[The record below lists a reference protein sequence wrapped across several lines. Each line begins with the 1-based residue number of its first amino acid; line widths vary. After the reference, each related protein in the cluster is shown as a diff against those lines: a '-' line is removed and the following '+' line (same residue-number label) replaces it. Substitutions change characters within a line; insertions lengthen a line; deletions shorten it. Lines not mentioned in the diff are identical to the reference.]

1 MKAASTSNRNNT
13 SQAAQPLPWSHLWL
27 DQLGLRYHEAIAEKL
42 RANPALRQVAI
53 DNIDR
58 WLARNDYPLSVQRS
72 LLQWR
77 DLLTRASLEELTDK
91 LLDPSEDGYQ
101 RRQNTPFPGI
111 LTQEERRA
119 IRHSM
124 SHQSLDDLALLY
136 FKAIAEKIRQDPSL
150 LRIPLENIKRWR
162 EQGSISPGS
171 EPGIRVWENLIRAGD
186 LEALTTLM
194 TDPGERGARWR
205 QYPVFVGILTPEESA
220 AIRRQHKANALTETV
235 HRVPM
240 SRSYSS

>member
-1 MKAASTSNRNNT
+1 MKQASTSYRNDT
-13 SQAAQPLPWSHLWL
+13 SQGAQPPPWSHPWL
-27 DQLGLRYHEAIAEKL
+27 DQLGLRYHQAIADKL

-58 WLARNDYPLSVQRS
+58 WLARNDYPLSVQQS

-77 DLLTRASLEELTDK
+77 DLLTRAPLEELIEQM
-91 LLDPSEDGYQ
+91 LDRSEAGHQ

-111 LTQEERRA
+111 LTQGERRA

-124 SHQSLDDLALLY
+124 SHQSLDHLALLY
-136 FKAIAEKIRQDPSL
+136 FGAIAEKIRQDPSL
-150 LRIPLENIKRWR
+150 LRIPLENIKQWR

-171 EPGIRVWENLIRAGD
+171 EPGIQVWEKLIMQGD
-186 LEALTTLM
+186 LEALTALM
-194 TDPGERGARWR
+194 TDPGEEGTRWR

-220 AIRRQHKANALTETV
+220 AVRKQHEANAQ
-235 HRVPM
+235 
-240 SRSYSS
+240 

>member
-1 MKAASTSNRNNT
+1 MKEKSTSYRTNDAC
-13 SQAAQPLPWSHLWL
+13 QPAQPEPWSHPWL

-42 RANPALRQVAI
+42 RADPALRQVAI

-58 WLARNDYPLSVQRS
+58 WLARNDYPLSVQKS
-72 LLQWR
+72 LLWWR
-77 DLLTRASLEELTDK
+77 DLLTRAPLEELIDK
-91 LLDPSEDGYQ
+91 MLDPSEAGYQ
-101 RRQNTPFPGI
+101 RRQNTPFPCI

-119 IRHSM
+119 IRHLM
-124 SHQSLDDLALLY
+124 SHQALDDLALLY
-136 FKAIAEKIRQDPSL
+136 FTAIAEKIRQDPSL

-171 EPGIRVWENLIRAGD
+171 EPGIQVWEKLIVQGD

-194 TDPGERGARWR
+194 TDPGEEGAHWR

-220 AIRRQHKANALTETV
+220 AIRKQHEANALINAC
-235 HRVPM
+235 R
-240 SRSYSS
+240 